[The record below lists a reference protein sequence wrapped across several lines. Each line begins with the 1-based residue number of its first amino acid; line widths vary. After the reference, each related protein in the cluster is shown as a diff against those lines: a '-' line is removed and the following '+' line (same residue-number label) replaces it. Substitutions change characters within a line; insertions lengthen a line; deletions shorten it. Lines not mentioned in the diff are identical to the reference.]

1 MSQRKAATIKV
12 VPVKPAPAKTVPV
25 KRAAAKPA
33 VKVVAPAAT
42 TNTASADATRLAA
55 EIERGLKDGKLDT
68 LTPEAFQ
75 KLMAALC
82 RSYGTQRE
90 AGVEFLPIAGRNVV
104 SPTEI
109 MTIASGLLRAA
120 DLAVFELGMWQS
132 WTGR

>member
-1 MSQRKAATIKV
+1 MSQRKAAAAKV
-12 VPVKPAPAKTVPV
+12 APVKAAPV

-33 VKVVAPAAT
+33 VKVVAPAASED
-42 TNTASADATRLAA
+42 TASADAVRLAT
-55 EIERGLKDGKLDT
+55 EIERGVKDGKLDT
-68 LTPEAFQ
+68 LSPEAFQ

-90 AGVEFLPIAGRNVV
+90 AGVDYLPIAGRNVV

>member
-1 MSQRKAATIKV
+1 MSQRKAATAKFA
-12 VPVKPAPAKTVPV
+12 PVKAAPV

-42 TNTASADATRLAA
+42 EDTASADAVRLAA

-68 LTPEAFQ
+68 LSPEAFQ

-90 AGVEFLPIAGRNVV
+90 AGVDYLPIAGRNAV

>member
-1 MSQRKAATIKV
+1 MSSRKAAAAKV
-12 VPVKPAPAKTVPV
+12 VPVKSAPA

-33 VKVVAPAAT
+33 VKVVAQASGKD
-42 TNTASADATRLAA
+42 TASADATRLAA
-55 EIERGLKDGKLDT
+55 EIERGIKDGKLDT

-75 KLMAALC
+75 ALMAALC

-90 AGVEFLPIAGRNVV
+90 AGIEFQPIAGRNAV

-109 MTIASGLLRAA
+109 MSIAGGLLRAA